1 MTGKK
6 YTGQQI
12 ILTYKDSCRFV
23 WAGYIGTNCLF
34 IEELTRARLVAM
46 GFSLDQ
52 LPTEEKPRRHFRMV
66 EE

>member
-1 MTGKK
+1 MAKD
-6 YTGQQI
+6 YTGSRVV
-12 ILTYKDSCRFV
+12 LTYKGGDLFT

-52 LPTEEKPRRHFRMV
+52 LPTRDNPRRHFRMV
-66 EE
+66 EQ